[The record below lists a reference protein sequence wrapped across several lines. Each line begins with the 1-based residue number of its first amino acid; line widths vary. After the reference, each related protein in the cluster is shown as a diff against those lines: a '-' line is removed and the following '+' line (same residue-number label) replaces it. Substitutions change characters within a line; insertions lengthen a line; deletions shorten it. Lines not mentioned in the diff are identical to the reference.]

1 MNRTISQLLGNT
13 SVYTLGRLIP
23 ATVGFFTIPVYTR
36 LLGPHGYGSFS
47 LIISAISIVSI
58 IGTGWFDSVIIRFLS
73 DTQNRSFNKN
83 VSTILIMIGLSV
95 VVELILSALIVFFM
109 VRSYDPEL
117 FRLSRYAIPALVALS
132 LFRPLMNFFRI
143 YDKPW
148 FYTFFQSAYSIA
160 RFGLTI
166 SFFLYFQPDVKWIFI
181 SYSFIGFLLILIALS
196 FILIKIQ
203 LESFTISTAKEIYT
217 FGLPYI
223 PLMVSHWVLNLL
235 SRFFIEVHIGREAV
249 GIYSASFN
257 LVDQSIGILYLGM
270 MLAFYPALVR
280 LWESSKKEGEQYLT
294 RGLKIFGFIAIPAGF
309 GIVSVGDLVIRF
321 LASRDFVPNRGL
333 LILFTISTLLV
344 GLNQYLSKPFELEKK
359 THIIMGMFISSAVM
373 NIILI
378 FPLLK
383 AFGLNGA
390 ALSSCLSLLFLS
402 LLLFGFGRKWLHY
415 EFPGVLYVKIIISSL
430 IMAGFIIL
438 VRHWIQQPILQL
450 LAAMAGGGLLYFLA
464 CYKMRILRELF
475 AGK

>member
-1 MNRTISQLLGNT
+1 MNKTISQLLGNT

-23 ATVGFFTIPVYTR
+23 AIVGFFTIPVYTR
-36 LLGPHGYGSFS
+36 LLGPYGYGTFS

-73 DTQNRSFNKN
+73 DTKNRSFNKN
-83 VSTILIMIGLSV
+83 ASTILSLISVSVLIEILLSI
-95 VVELILSALIVFFM
+95 LIILVL
-109 VRSYDPEL
+109 VRHYDPEL
-117 FRLSRYAIPALVALS
+117 FHLSRYAVPALVALS

-143 YDKPW
+143 FDKPW
-148 FYTFFQSAYSIA
+148 FYTIFQSLYSIV

-166 SFFLYFQPDVKWIFI
+166 GLFFYFEPNVKWIFV
-181 SYSFIGFLLILIALS
+181 SYSVIGILLIISALIN
-196 FILIKIQ
+196 ILRRIQ
-203 LESFTISTAKEIYT
+203 PESFSLSLVKDVYS

-280 LWESSKKEGEQYLT
+280 LWDKSRADGERYMT
-294 RGLKIFGFIAIPAGF
+294 RGLKIFGFIALPAGF
-309 GIVSVGDLVIRF
+309 GIVAVGDLIIRF
-321 LASRDFVPNRGL
+321 LTSRDFIPDRGL
-333 LILFTISTLLV
+333 LILFTLTILLV

-359 THIIMGMFISSAVM
+359 THIIMGMFMASAGL
-373 NIILI
+373 NLILI
-378 FPLLK
+378 LPLLK
-383 AFGLNGA
+383 TFGLNGA

-402 LLLFGFGRKWLHY
+402 FLLLYFGRKWMNY
-415 EFPGVLYVKIIISSL
+415 TFPVLLYIKIIFSSL
-430 IMAGFIIL
+430 FMTGFIVLI
-438 VRHWIQQPILQL
+438 RHWIQQPVIQL
-450 LAAMAGGGLLYFLA
+450 FLAVAGGSILYFIA
-464 CYKMRILRELF
+464 CYKMKVYHELF
-475 AGK
+475 GK